1 MKSTFLL
8 TLLWTTLN
16 VKFQFLP
23 SGSLILVMGLGIVLD
38 FLTGII
44 KSVVLKE
51 ARTSQGYRKTIVKF
65 TQYGGSV
72 LVGMLLK
79 YIGSKN
85 SDMANI
91 SVYADY
97 LTDGL
102 VIFIIFV
109 EITSVMENIYAIDKE
124 TPFSKYLVGPLLK
137 ILTFQIKNNPVTR
150 LEVPGQNQQN
160 EDPKPIV
167 ENAPVK

>member
-1 MKSTFLL
+1 
-8 TLLWTTLN
+8 
-16 VKFQFLP
+16 
-23 SGSLILVMGLGIVLD
+23 MGLGICLD
-38 FLTGII
+38 FLTGVI

-51 ARTSQGYRKTIVKF
+51 ARTSKGYRKTIVKF

-79 YIGSKN
+79 FIGSKN

-91 SVYADY
+91 ALYADY

-109 EITSVMENIYAIDKE
+109 ELTSVMENIYAIDKE
-124 TPFSKYLVGPLLK
+124 TPFSKYFVGPLLK
-137 ILTFQIKNNPVTR
+137 ILTFQIKNNPVTK
-150 LEVPGQNQQN
+150 LESPEEKNQD
-160 EDPKPIV
+160 EKV
-167 ENAPVK
+167 SAL